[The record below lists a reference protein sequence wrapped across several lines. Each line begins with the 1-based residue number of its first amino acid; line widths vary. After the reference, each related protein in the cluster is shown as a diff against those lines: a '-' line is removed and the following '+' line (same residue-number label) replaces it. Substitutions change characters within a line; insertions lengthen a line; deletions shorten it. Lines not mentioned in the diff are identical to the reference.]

1 VNAAAA
7 LVWLEALRDTAV
19 PGDTNW
25 LRYLAWFDKVR
36 GGMSANTLIVLCRA
50 CAQKSEHHGFALGLA
65 SEAFARIES
74 MVEEHA
80 EERVRQYVQLARAV
94 LPVDADEASAYF
106 VRAIEIASRIGE
118 ENLSRWSALT
128 WLAARAGVR
137 DSPQPELAYKFSQAA
152 ELTYSYTYSE
162 KHFDWQHTLQ
172 ALCALCPS
180 SALAI
185 TSRWRDRGFGRY
197 ERVFAMTVEALVA
210 QQQLPPRAPAAMLG
224 IDARWRHETVLH
236 DALAAAETDMEKRRL
251 LSICY
256 RYVRILGATKS
267 LWQRLRA
274 LGQQLGVDLLDIER
288 LIANTP
294 ELEVSSRVSEVT
306 GSLSAPDASGEDC
319 RDAHAPIDWKAILVD
334 VDVGDPVALKRAY
347 QQAQAAS
354 KELRL
359 REFVSQVAQG
369 LATGRAGLIKA
380 ISSWA
385 DFDIFSLSDLLEAI
399 PSSMRKLESVRA
411 ALKQALLLVCE
422 REPARI
428 SQRALY
434 PLLPWNELKNEGIA
448 NDEEVVEAVL
458 RGYVALIEQADASEL
473 FQLLDSLSSKLS
485 QQQAAHTL
493 EYGLNL
499 LQVALVDEKGDGPWT
514 AALAP
519 PPQPLSA
526 LAGHLWSGLS
536 SPGWSERWQ
545 FAHAVR
551 CAAELEWDELLDEL
565 ADFAATGDAGPF
577 ADARLKFY
585 KWHARLWF
593 VIGLARAALEVRR
606 LPHSCVA
613 MLRAELACEH
623 VLLRKFAAQALLAA
637 GAAQGAEDERALL
650 AINQPAL
657 SYLQVEEY
665 YGPTDDEPAD
675 EATESKEK
683 FYFGHDV
690 GHYWFSPL
698 GGSFG
703 LSERSLERRARRV
716 IQTRMGARSMTWE
729 DDARYSRGV
738 FNRDH
743 MDTHHSQGTMPYVDN
758 LQTYQ
763 SYHAMFMVAADL
775 LRERQVVHRRDS
787 QDDEFSEW
795 LGRYDLSRPN
805 GMWLSDLRDPGFVRA
820 PQLPGYSDSHWYW
833 SVTREYIDGQLLT
846 DDGKWVLRGDWN
858 FGERDGREDIS
869 VRSVLTDE
877 VLAPA
882 LLAALHTSTHR
893 VYLQS
898 CPTRYE
904 PGDGPTI
911 PTRCEPGGRW
921 ERRLS
926 G

>member
-1 VNAAAA
+1 
-7 LVWLEALRDTAV
+7 
-19 PGDTNW
+19 
-25 LRYLAWFDKVR
+25 
-36 GGMSANTLIVLCRA
+36 
-50 CAQKSEHHGFALGLA
+50 
-65 SEAFARIES
+65 
-74 MVEEHA
+74 
-80 EERVRQYVQLARAV
+80 
-94 LPVDADEASAYF
+94 
-106 VRAIEIASRIGE
+106 
-118 ENLSRWSALT
+118 
-128 WLAARAGVR
+128 
-137 DSPQPELAYKFSQAA
+137 
-152 ELTYSYTYSE
+152 
-162 KHFDWQHTLQ
+162 
-172 ALCALCPS
+172 
-180 SALAI
+180 
-185 TSRWRDRGFGRY
+185 
-197 ERVFAMTVEALVA
+197 
-210 QQQLPPRAPAAMLG
+210 
-224 IDARWRHETVLH
+224 
-236 DALAAAETDMEKRRL
+236 
-251 LSICY
+251 
-256 RYVRILGATKS
+256 
-267 LWQRLRA
+267 
-274 LGQQLGVDLLDIER
+274 
-288 LIANTP
+288 
-294 ELEVSSRVSEVT
+294 
-306 GSLSAPDASGEDC
+306 
-319 RDAHAPIDWKAILVD
+319 
-334 VDVGDPVALKRAY
+334 
-347 QQAQAAS
+347 
-354 KELRL
+354 
-359 REFVSQVAQG
+359 
-369 LATGRAGLIKA
+369 
-380 ISSWA
+380 
-385 DFDIFSLSDLLEAI
+385 
-399 PSSMRKLESVRA
+399 
-411 ALKQALLLVCE
+411 
-422 REPARI
+422 
-428 SQRALY
+428 
-434 PLLPWNELKNEGIA
+434 
-448 NDEEVVEAVL
+448 
-458 RGYVALIEQADASEL
+458 
-473 FQLLDSLSSKLS
+473 
-485 QQQAAHTL
+485 
-493 EYGLNL
+493 
-499 LQVALVDEKGDGPWT
+499 
-514 AALAP
+514 
-519 PPQPLSA
+519 
-526 LAGHLWSGLS
+526 LS

-893 VYLQS
+893 VYLPSLDCVDGFHRKQPLLPLDAWIANRDS
-898 CPTRYE
+898 NAGIDERDIWGRCVRYPPAAPGENTCQALGLVRSEDERTWTAPNGGVLRSESWTRMVGYGRE
-904 PGDGPTI
+904 ETAVPGHRLTADDALVQTLLASRPGQCLIIAVDVTRNPGDDVAK
-911 PTRCEPGGRW
+911 RDQV
-921 ERRLS
+921 ERYPLPYSRYYMLRHD
-926 G
+926 GKIRTL